1 MLGERASH
9 HWAFWTARPEVHLM
23 GYARCSLPEAFPLGH
38 IGRYQTEEMLRE
50 NVAALLTE

>member
-1 MLGERASH
+1 
-9 HWAFWTARPEVHLM
+9 M